1 MPKGRGEGTGIP
13 EVPAAAAMKA
23 LTLMEPW
30 GYAHVHLG
38 KRVENRTWRIPRER
52 YALHSGKSVD
62 HDGTSYI
69 ESLGLR
75 IDWSKVVPSAV
86 FAVCDIVKLV
96 EIDAEKKMTGLHQAL
111 LFDVLENVDHGGR
124 LDDMGA
130 VEPGQPLGHL
140 SIPEDQRKWAFGP
153 WAHLYDSRTFRIL
166 PNPVPCKGAQG
177 LWQLPSPVW
186 QAVLEQLVKMPPV
199 VLNRHVHGKP
209 QGAVYVGRPSKW
221 GNPFTWSEKLV
232 GVNTAFKVV
241 AKDEVLP
248 RFKAWLS
255 LKAQAPLV
263 ADAKLELRGRDL
275 VCSCWPHPC
284 HADTW
289 LEIANAT

>member
-1 MPKGRGEGTGIP
+1 MKG
-13 EVPAAAAMKA
+13 

-62 HDGTSYI
+62 HDGTRYI

-75 IDWSKVVPSAV
+75 VDWSKVVPSAV

-96 EIDAEKKMTGLHQAL
+96 EINEEKKTADLHQAL
-111 LFDVLENVDHGGR
+111 LFDLLDSVDPKGE
-124 LDDMGA
+124 LMDKEA
-130 VEPGQPLGHL
+130 VRQDLF

-153 WAHLYDSRTFRIL
+153 WAHLYDTRTFRIL
-166 PNPVPCKGAQG
+166 PKPVPCKGAQG
-177 LWQLPSPVW
+177 LWDLPSPVW
-186 QAVLEQLVKMPPV
+186 QAVLEQMLTMKPV

-221 GNPFTWSEKLV
+221 GNPFTWRHAPVALGV
-232 GVNTAFKVV
+232 GIYTPKE
-241 AKDEVLP
+241 EVLP
-248 RFKAWLS
+248 RFRDWLS
-255 LKAQAPLV
+255 KPAQARLV
-263 ADAKLELRGRDL
+263 AEAKQELRGRDL
-275 VCSCWPHPC
+275 VCSCWPRPC

-289 LEIANAT
+289 LEIANAA

>member
-1 MPKGRGEGTGIP
+1 MKG
-13 EVPAAAAMKA
+13 

-62 HDGTSYI
+62 HDGTRYI

-75 IDWSKVVPSAV
+75 VDWSKVVPSAV

-96 EIDAEKKMTGLHQAL
+96 EIDEEKKMTGLHQAM
-111 LFDVLENVDHGGR
+111 LFDVLENVDHEGR
-124 LDDMGA
+124 LDDMGK
-130 VEPGQPLGHL
+130 VEPGQPLGLL

-153 WAHLYDSRTFRIL
+153 WAHLYDPRTFRIL
-166 PNPVPCKGAQG
+166 PKPVPCKGAQG
-177 LWQLPSPVW
+177 LWDLPSPVW
-186 QAVLEQLVKMPPV
+186 QSILEQMLTMKPV

-221 GNPFTWSEKLV
+221 GNPFSWDKAAARVSTIE
-232 GVNTAFKVV
+232 VV
-241 AKDEVLP
+241 PKEEVLP
-248 RFKAWLS
+248 RFQDWLS
-255 LKAQAPLV
+255 KPAQARLV
-263 ADAKLELRGRDL
+263 AEAKQELRGRDL
-275 VCSCWPHPC
+275 VCSCWPRPC

-289 LEIANAT
+289 LEIANAA